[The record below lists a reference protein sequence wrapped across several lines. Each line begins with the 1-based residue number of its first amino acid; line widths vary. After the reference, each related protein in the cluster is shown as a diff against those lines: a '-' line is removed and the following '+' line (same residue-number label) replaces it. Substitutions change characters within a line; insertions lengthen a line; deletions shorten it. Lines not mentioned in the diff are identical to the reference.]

1 MTKDNAT
8 KRGGLLRG
16 VIRLIGFLLLGL
28 SLAYIARE
36 VARYWPE
43 IAQWRPGAAELLS
56 LFVLALIYAL
66 MLYILAEVWH
76 RLVTIFGP
84 EPRARTW
91 RSYTLTQIA
100 RYLPGNFAHLIGRA
114 AVLQGG
120 LLSPGQ
126 LGLATGL
133 ELVIVPA
140 GAMTALLIAVPF
152 IPISTYIIEPMRLP
166 FNENSLTVVCCI
178 ILVIGTVCLILIGHR
193 LAGGRKFLAT
203 ILVALPL
210 CTLFMTSLG
219 AVFGAIVGMVSG
231 GHFLISAVAGVVAW
245 LVGYATPGAPGGLGS
260 REATLVFLLS
270 SLITSSELII
280 AVALFRLVTIAGD
293 LICFTIGVIF
303 LRVSDVSGSASGTG

>member
-91 RSYTLTQIA
+91 RSYALTQIA

-114 AVLQGG
+114 VFLRGG
-120 LLSPGQ
+120 LLSSGQ
-126 LGLATGL
+126 IGLATGL

-152 IPISTYIIEPMRLP
+152 IPISTDIIGPMRLP
-166 FNENSLTVVCCI
+166 FNENSLTAIGCI
-178 ILVIGTVCLILIGHR
+178 VLVIGIVCLILLGQR

-203 ILVALPL
+203 LFVALSL
-210 CTLFMTSLG
+210 CTLFMMCLG
-219 AVFGAIVGMVSG
+219 AVFGTIIGMVSG
-231 GHFLISAVAGVVAW
+231 GPFLVSAVAGVLAW
-245 LVGYATPGAPGGLGS
+245 LVGYATPGAPGGLGP
-260 REATLVFLLS
+260 REAALVFLLS
-270 SLITSSELII
+270 SVITSNELII

-293 LICFTIGVIF
+293 LICFTVGVIF
-303 LRVSDVSGSASGTG
+303 FREANPVQE